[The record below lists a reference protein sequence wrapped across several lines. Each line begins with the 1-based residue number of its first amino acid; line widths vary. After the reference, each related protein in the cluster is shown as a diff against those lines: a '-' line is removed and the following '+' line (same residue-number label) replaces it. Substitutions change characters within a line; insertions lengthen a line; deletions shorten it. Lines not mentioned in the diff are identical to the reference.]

1 MVTLAFFFPLYCTW
15 YLGYLFW
22 IWCSASIPGL
32 NCKLCNTS
40 VTSCLSLGVPLNP
53 RSLPIKM
60 SVLPSE
66 YWNSKALVR
75 IPKWHHSPG
84 IKVSCSKYFMCEEF
98 KCCQLFPKWFDV
110 RLILDF
116 LFLSTHT
123 SWCTLENR
131 KARVTLLFLQL
142 DNSSLIFS
150 FVCLAHKS
158 SVTHLACADFHLIYL
173 AYSLCIGGLTWDS
186 VICLVFFQ
194 GRIQTSN
201 ECGKII

>member
-1 MVTLAFFFPLYCTW
+1 MVIVFFFFFLYCTW

-40 VTSCLSLGVPLNP
+40 VTSCLSLEVSLNP
-53 RSLPIKM
+53 WSLPIKM
-60 SVLPSE
+60 SVLSSE
-66 YWNSKALVR
+66 YWNSKALAR

-131 KARVTLLFLQL
+131 KPRITLLFLQL
-142 DNSSLIFS
+142 DNSSYFFFCVSGTQVFS
-150 FVCLAHKS
+150 DKFGLCRFPSYLFSLFFVYRWSYMRQHDLLNFLS
-158 SVTHLACADFHLIYL
+158 
-173 AYSLCIGGLTWDS
+173 
-186 VICLVFFQ
+186 
-194 GRIQTSN
+194 
-201 ECGKII
+201 GKNTNQ